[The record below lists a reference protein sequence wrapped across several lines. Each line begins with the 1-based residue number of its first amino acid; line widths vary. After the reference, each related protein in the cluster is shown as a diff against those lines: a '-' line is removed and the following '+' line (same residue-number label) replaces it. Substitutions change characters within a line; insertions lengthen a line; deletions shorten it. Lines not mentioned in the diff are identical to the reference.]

1 MSELSALS
9 GSASRNFA
17 ALLGEHHGRS
27 WSQVTVDGIV
37 TVFRGTD
44 PRAAMG
50 VVHLAMALGAV
61 DLVMRRPSRGH
72 LALGIALGL
81 GALWIAGQS
90 PSATRRYE
98 R

>member
-1 MSELSALS
+1 MSELLALS
-9 GSASRNFA
+9 GSASRNLA
-17 ALLGEHHGRS
+17 ALFGEQHGRS
-27 WSQVTVDGIV
+27 WSQVAVDGFT
-37 TVFRGTD
+37 TVFRETD
-44 PRAAMG
+44 TRAAVG
-50 VVHLAMALGAV
+50 LVHLAMAVGAV
-61 DLVMRRPSRGH
+61 DLVVRRPSRGD